1 MNYPSENDCSSETAL
16 DITKITLF
24 RGHLEKR
31 ILWEKNFYE
40 M

>member
-1 MNYPSENDCSSETAL
+1 MTAQVKIAL

-31 ILWEKNFYE
+31 LCWKKPG
-40 M
+40 MRM